1 MRNDLRTY
9 RDHLR
14 ASERQAAYGQMA
26 RKVAH
31 EIKNPL
37 TPIALSV
44 QGLKRSYDQKHPDF
58 GATLDEAVRTVGEEV
73 HRMKTLIQEFNELG
87 RFPPPRMVPFVIGEL
102 MGDLRTLFHHEVVA
116 GRLAFDL
123 PPQVMPLVAD
133 AGQLRQ
139 AFLNLIHNAL
149 DATAAANGHVRVA
162 VAAHDTTLFVAV
174 SDDGPGLSEPQRAQL
189 FVPGFTTKTHGSGL
203 GLTIVERIISD
214 HRGTIEVDSAPGRG
228 TSFVIQLPMKAEG

>member
-1 MRNDLRTY
+1 
-9 RDHLR
+9 
-14 ASERQAAYGQMA
+14 MA

-149 DATAAANGHVRVA
+149 DATASANGHVRVA

-174 SDDGPGLSEPQRAQL
+174 SDDGPGLSELERAQL